1 MPKQEHKR
9 EQAVA
14 ALITSSSIAEA
25 AQTVGIGERTLF
37 TWLQDSEFKE
47 QYRQARREVVGQ
59 ALANL
64 QRTSSIAVS
73 TLSEIMEDRSA
84 PASSRVSASK
94 AVLELAIRAVELED
108 VIKRLEVLEGELNNG
123 RQS

>member
-108 VIKRLEVLEGELNNG
+108 VIKRLEVLEGELNKG
-123 RQS
+123 